1 MLDADEVA
9 RLAGRA
15 EERWV
20 DDGRV
25 LVEEGQVPNAA
36 YVVLEGSLRVSHGGR
51 QLARLGAG
59 AVIGVAAEQP
69 GPPRLATV
77 QATSRARLLVI
88 PVAAAPEETDGHIAR
103 DRGVCATRSG

>member
-1 MLDADEVA
+1 MLAAEEVA
-9 RLAGRA
+9 LLAGRA

-25 LVEEGQVPNAA
+25 IIAEGQVPDAA
-36 YVVLEGSLRVSHGGR
+36 YVVLEGSFRVSHGGR
-51 QLARLGAG
+51 QLACLGAG
-59 AVIGVAAEQP
+59 AVIGAASEQP

-88 PVAAAPEETDGHIAR
+88 PVAAATGG
-103 DRGVCATRSG
+103 RGVCSTRSG